1 MRVFSGFVALLLALA
16 LCAPLRARAEGPV
29 ETAGEADA
37 PAVEVAAPSAVLM
50 EKVTG
55 EVLYAK
61 GEHERRPPASVTKVM
76 TMLLIAEAV
85 DAGEITLEDEVTA
98 SAEAA
103 SMGGS
108 QVWLEE
114 GERMTVSDMLKCIA
128 VVSANDCAV
137 AMAEYISGSEEAFV
151 RRMNERAQ
159 ELGLADTH
167 FTNCTGLFDDE
178 EHYTSAYDIALM
190 SRELMLH
197 EWIKDYTTIWMDSIR
212 EGEFG
217 LSNTNKLVRRYS
229 GCTGLKTGFTS
240 EAMYCLSA
248 TAEREGVEFIAVIMH
263 ADTIDSRNSDASA
276 LLDYGFANYTLCSLR
291 PDSALPPVRVELG
304 ERDSVQP
311 VCTGEEA
318 LLMPRSGSADISR
331 SVALVESV
339 RAPVREG
346 DRLGTLSVL
355 SGGEIIAEVPIVAD
369 SDVGR
374 LSAGGVWG
382 RLLGLLVSYEGD

>member
-16 LCAPLRARAEGPV
+16 LCAPLRARAEGTV

-151 RRMNERAQ
+151 RKMNERAQ

-178 EHYTSAYDIALM
+178 EHYTSACDIALM

>member
-16 LCAPLRARAEGPV
+16 LCAPLRAQAEGTV

-151 RRMNERAQ
+151 RKMNERAQ

>member
-374 LSAGGVWG
+374 LSAGDVWG

>member
-151 RRMNERAQ
+151 RKMNERAQ

>member
-16 LCAPLRARAEGPV
+16 LCAPLRARAEGTV

-178 EHYTSAYDIALM
+178 EHYTSACDIALM

>member
-318 LLMPRSGSADISR
+318 LLMPRNGSADISR

-374 LSAGGVWG
+374 LSAGDVWG